1 MQPTNKTVQFFKE
14 NGWTDSQLVG
24 AGYTTEAGEPTDSI
38 LEALRASGWT
48 DDVLEQHGM
57 IEKPKQGA
65 KPDAKPDA
73 KVQRYL
79 DLRAEKDALAKTV
92 KEKEKPIKE
101 EMATI
106 EQELGGVLTSMGQT
120 SMKSEFGTFFFV
132 DKQYVTMAEHEAFLR
147 WFAKDIV
154 DTLNEEGFIFGDR
167 SVDEATEAALQAS
180 AFAFLT
186 KAVAKDTVVQYI
198 KDKGNPPPG
207 IKYETA
213 QEVQVRRSSSK

>member
-1 MQPTNKTVQFFKE
+1 MQPTMNTVQFFKE
-14 NGWTDSQLVG
+14 NNWNDSQLAAVGYIDG
-24 AGYTTEAGEPTDSI
+24 AGKPTPAI
-38 LEALRASGWT
+38 LDALRSNNWT
-48 DDVLEQHGM
+48 DEMLIQHEM
-57 IEKPKQGA
+57 VEKPNQF
-65 KPDAKPDA
+65 AKPDA

-101 EMATI
+101 EMGQI
-106 EQELGGVLTSMGQT
+106 EQELGGVLTQMGQT
-120 SMKSEFGTFFFV
+120 SMKSDFGTFFFV
-132 DKQYVTMAEHEAFLR
+132 DKQYVTMAEHEAFLQ

-154 DTLNEEGFIFGDR
+154 NELAKGGYVAQGKKPDDA
-167 SVDEATEAALQAS
+167 VAQALEAG

-213 QEVQVRRSSSK
+213 QEVQVRRATGK

>member
-1 MQPTNKTVQFFKE
+1 MQPTMNTVQFFKE
-14 NGWTDSQLVG
+14 NGWTESQLGAVG
-24 AGYTTEAGEPTDSI
+24 YIDDAGKPTDAI
-38 LEALRASGWT
+38 LDALRDSGWS
-48 DDVLEQHGM
+48 DEVLEQHEM
-57 IEKPKQGA
+57 IEKPKTF
-65 KPDAKPDA
+65 AKPDA

-101 EMATI
+101 EMGQI
-106 EQELGGVLTSMGQT
+106 EQELGGVLTQMGQT
-120 SMKSEFGTFFFV
+120 SMKSDYGTFFFV
-132 DKQYVTMAEHEAFLR
+132 DKQYVTMAEHEAFLQ
-147 WFAKDIV
+147 WFAKDII
-154 DTLNEEGFIFGDR
+154 NELAKGGYIAQGKKPDDA
-167 SVDEATEAALQAS
+167 VAQALEAG

-213 QEVQVRRSSSK
+213 QEVQVRRSSK